1 MKWVH
6 FIKFFSSISRKE
18 NTYCMSHL
26 YKTSFNSEHTDTH
39 LHKCLLSETHPHTL
53 IHREQL
59 NNSCRTKSDYLVPQ
73 FPFSLV
79 FSFNFFRSYH
89 KKGVLQLYCASL
101 LKWMFIRLKCLFL
114 ISNALLLL
122 SQREQ
127 KKREINTNTNNL
139 YCT

>member
-6 FIKFFSSISRKE
+6 FIKFFSSISGKE

-59 NNSCRTKSDYLVPQ
+59 NNSCRAKSDYLVPQ
-73 FPFSLV
+73 FPLSLV
-79 FSFNFFRSYH
+79 FSFYFFQVIPQKGSAAIILC
-89 KKGVLQLYCASL
+89 KKERDKYKHQQLVLNIKTQYDWTL
-101 LKWMFIRLKCLFL
+101 LRMWEHIKHSVSI
-114 ISNALLLL
+114 
-122 SQREQ
+122 
-127 KKREINTNTNNL
+127 
-139 YCT
+139 

>member
-1 MKWVH
+1 
-6 FIKFFSSISRKE
+6 
-18 NTYCMSHL
+18 MSHL

-39 LHKCLLSETHPHTL
+39 LHKCLQSETHSHTL

-59 NNSCRTKSDYLVPQ
+59 NNSCRAKSDYLVPH

-79 FSFNFFRSYH
+79 FSFYFFRLYH
-89 KKGVLQLYCASL
+89 KKGVLHLYRASL

-114 ISNALLLL
+114 ISTALLLL

-127 KKREINTNTNNL
+127 KKKEREILVLYINTQYDWTL
-139 YCT
+139 LRMWEHVKHSVSV

>member
-59 NNSCRTKSDYLVPQ
+59 NNSCRAKSDYLVPQ

-79 FSFNFFRSYH
+79 FSFHFFRSYH